1 MQLFIIPLEELNR
14 LEEVLRSYLHPA
26 EVAVVKSN
34 ICGFYP
40 PDRRLLSAVLRE
52 ASKMAKKV
60 YLGDTASTMYRV
72 EGRLE
77 ELSLY
82 GLAEEAGGNV
92 YAVDFMSV
100 SDAVKVEVP
109 MPHASKSYPFP
120 RIVLEAD
127 LLVNVARIGSHP
139 TTRVTAA
146 LKNLFG
152 LVASRAKYLKYHP
165 RGMDKV
171 IADIA
176 QVIKPDVNVVEAGG
190 SVVVS
195 PDPLAADIAAS
206 LLIGV
211 DPHRVKH
218 FRLVAEDRGIDFQK
232 LVIEVQKR
240 LDIHELK

>member
-1 MQLFIIPLEELNR
+1 MHLFIIPLKDLNR
-14 LEEVLRSYLHPA
+14 LEAVLRSNLHAA

-40 PDRRLLSAVLRE
+40 PDKRLLSAILR
-52 ASKMAKKV
+52 AAGKTAKKV
-60 YLGDTASTMYRV
+60 YVGDTASTIHRV
-72 EGRLE
+72 ESRLR
-77 ELSLY
+77 ELGLY
-82 GLAEEAGGNV
+82 RLAEEAGRNV
-92 YAVDFMSV
+92 YAVDFLSV

-109 MPHASKSYPFP
+109 VPHASKSYPFP
-120 RIVLEAD
+120 RVVLEAD

-165 RGMDKV
+165 RGMDNV

-176 QVIKPDVNVVEAGG
+176 QVIRPDVNIVEAGG

-195 PDPLAADIAAS
+195 TDPLAADIAAS

-211 DPHRVKH
+211 DAHEVKH

-232 LVIEVQKR
+232 LVTEVQR
-240 LDIHELK
+240 GLNIHKL